1 MLSIGDFL
9 VIDFDRFWKSAPFLG
24 DVVSTVSGCSVPF
37 SCFLLFTTGFS
48 LGFGGVDVDLVEVIE
63 VGRPTLE
70 NLEVAVVGRDMV
82 GREVVVALLGFVV
95 VAVVCGLE
103 RLARAGDVTLLVAA
117 DLTGKRSI

>member
-1 MLSIGDFL
+1 MLSTGDFL
-9 VIDFDRFWKSAPFLG
+9 VIDFDRFWNSAPFLG

-48 LGFGGVDVDLVEVIE
+48 LGFGGVEVDLVEVIE

-70 NLEVAVVGRDMV
+70 NREVAVVGRERA
-82 GREVVVALLGFVV
+82 GREVDVALLGF

-103 RLARAGDVTLLVAA
+103 RLARTAEVTLLVAA